1 MYYVHPHPT
10 PYYSA
15 PQTFYAVPPGY
26 NVVPRDGYY
35 EQALREAE
43 RERQRE
49 LYRQALQD
57 ERIPSRWCRQSS
69 RYDSDE
75 EYDAYQ
81 EFLRQ
86 RRREIEKE
94 ELRQEARRR
103 LAREEKERR
112 LLEALK
118 RKREQDRQ
126 ERLVK
131 EDREMKLLDML
142 KRKKEEEEVLKREL
156 EREWK
161 RKMIRQQRDQE
172 KPTEEEGERDRRMA
186 VEALLEEEMNKRLKM
201 AMNSPESAHPSM
213 RSLKTREIPIACAGA
228 SNDSVIKESTTRQI
242 PVQIPIKQVRPV
254 VAVPVDPVESFKQR
268 RAAKTLQSHFRGVRP
283 KLIALKLLSIELKR
297 AKETLESSAFN
308 TELDITFGDSGQP
321 LLLPHH
327 NKPFIYYEETLL
339 RLLVKADE
347 VNSEGKLCVRDRRRT
362 FIEEVQLV
370 LKSLDEK
377 RKSSIEQAVA
387 KRDIARQQI
396 EHDSQTKPATSAI
409 QEREQIVVA
418 TNSSDAMVVDQPVQ
432 EVSSSDNACSYDP
445 SPPSGEHEASTE
457 SATNVPPESKTQSI
471 GIQVDIIKPCSCMVE
486 RAPHTDMEDE
496 PQSSFVQIDMN
507 EHQVPP
513 DVQPPQL
520 ATQSESIKEVE
531 GQAELPPRDTGP
543 GESDNE
549 EQVTGA
555 CTEEPTNAMA
565 TEEPA
570 TGASTEEPSLEAAIS
585 ASTSQITSDSAAN
598 ALPTVATSAD
608 EASPSSDPV
617 TQTDF
622 LSASQEE
629 HVLTESPTASP
640 SEPHNSESSEA
651 STIATPS
658 DVPSLKRDSAVSLP
672 QLSTRDYCQNE
683 PQNEIGTP
691 HSSER
696 RNSWEW
702 EAV

>member
-26 NVVPRDGYY
+26 NVMPRDSYY

-112 LLEALK
+112 MLEALK

-126 ERLVK
+126 ERLVR

-161 RKMIRQQRDQE
+161 RKMIRQQQDQE
-172 KPTEEEGERDRRMA
+172 KLLEEEGERDRRMA
-186 VEALLEEEMNKRLKM
+186 VEALLEEERNKRSKK
-201 AMNSPESAHPSM
+201 A
-213 RSLKTREIPIACAGA
+213 
-228 SNDSVIKESTTRQI
+228 TTRQI

-254 VAVPVDPVESFKQR
+254 VAVPVDPVKSFKQR
-268 RAAKTLQSHFRGVRP
+268 RAAKTLQSHFRVVRP
-283 KLIALKLLSIELKR
+283 KLIALKQLYIELKR

-321 LLLPHH
+321 QLLPHH

-347 VNSEGKLCVRDRRRT
+347 VNSEGKLCVRDRRRK

-370 LKSLDEK
+370 LKSLDER

-396 EHDSQTKPATSAI
+396 EHDAQTKPATDAI
-409 QEREQIVVA
+409 QETEQIVV
-418 TNSSDAMVVDQPVQ
+418 TSNSSSEAMVVDQPVQ
-432 EVSSSDNACSYDP
+432 EVSSTDNTSSVDP
-445 SPPSGEHEASTE
+445 SPPSAEHEAFTE
-457 SATNVPPESKTQSI
+457 SATELPQEPKTQSI

-496 PQSSFVQIDMN
+496 PQSSFVHIDVN

-513 DVQPPQL
+513 DVQPSQL
-520 ATQSESIKEVE
+520 TTQSNSNKEVE

-543 GESDNE
+543 REGDETRSLSATLGSDDK
-549 EQVTGA
+549 QVT
-555 CTEEPTNAMA
+555 E
-565 TEEPA
+565 
-570 TGASTEEPSLEAAIS
+570 ASTEEPPVEAS
-585 ASTSQITSDSAAN
+585 TNASTSQMIPDSTATAQ
-598 ALPTVATSAD
+598 PTVATSAN
-608 EASPSSDPV
+608 EASPSSDPEA
-617 TQTDF
+617 QTDSS
-622 LSASQEE
+622 SASHEE

-651 STIATPS
+651 STPATPS

-672 QLSTRDYCQNE
+672 QLSTGDSCQNE
-683 PQNEIGTP
+683 QQSDSGTP
-691 HSSER
+691 DSAER